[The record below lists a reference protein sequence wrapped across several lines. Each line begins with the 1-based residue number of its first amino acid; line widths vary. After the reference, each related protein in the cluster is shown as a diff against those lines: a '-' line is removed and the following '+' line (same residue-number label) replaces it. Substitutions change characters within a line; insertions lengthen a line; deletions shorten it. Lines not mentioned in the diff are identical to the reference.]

1 MLSYLKVLTFTLLS
15 FSFAFQAS
23 ARFADI
29 KLSNHM
35 EDYSEFDSYVHE
47 SIDEV
52 THSHSHKHSEDEE
65 EHEHSHEHGQVT
77 SVDLKLVPKNHMIQS
92 TIYEVLS
99 LSSYLEKSLI
109 SNAHPAS
116 LFRPPIV

>member
-1 MLSYLKVLTFTLLS
+1 MLNYLKVLTFTLLS
-15 FSFAFQAS
+15 FSFALQAN

-35 EDYSEFDSYVHE
+35 DDYSEFDSYVHE
-47 SIDEV
+47 SIDEIA
-52 THSHSHKHSEDEE
+52 HSHSHKHSEDEE

-77 SVDLKLVPKNHMIQS
+77 SVDLKLAPKNNVIQTS
-92 TIYEVLS
+92 IYGVLS
-99 LSSYLEKSLI
+99 LTSYLEKSLI